1 MRLQH
6 LLDAGLAPHE
16 AMDLLMGW
24 MGHNNEATTW
34 KYLTY
39 LRYETLLKDKFEM
52 MDNIMHLTLKEPP
65 GDK

>member
-1 MRLQH
+1 
-6 LLDAGLAPHE
+6 
-16 AMDLLMGW
+16 MDLLMGW

-52 MDNIMHLTLKEPP
+52 MDKIMHLTLKEPP
-65 GDK
+65 SDK